1 MPKQKSQLNKE
12 VNRIAELVDYINEQ
26 TGEDI
31 TVDYN
36 SAYGGYRIVHKGD
49 LIVFGEHNY
58 LEKSLVFG
66 STDSE
71 RLGYREMVIRLQGI
85 ADGINYAINR

>member
-1 MPKQKSQLNKE
+1 MQKQKSQLNKE

-49 LIVFGEHNY
+49 L
-58 LEKSLVFG
+58 EKGLVFG

-71 RLGYREMVIRLQGI
+71 RLDYREMVIRLQGI